1 MTIRN
6 KPNDET
12 TLISKTGSDKTK
24 LAMSPVAAVSPVQ
37 RILKEALFPHHGGHS
52 TGQEVRVVLGPIAN
66 KVAESQLPRLQS
78 KQDKMESQTHIKE
91 N

>member
-1 MTIRN
+1 
-6 KPNDET
+6 
-12 TLISKTGSDKTK
+12 
-24 LAMSPVAAVSPVQ
+24 MSPVAAVSPVQ

-52 TGQEVRVVLGPIAN
+52 TGQEVGVVLGPIAN

-78 KQDKMESQTHIKE
+78 KGHKMESQTHIKG